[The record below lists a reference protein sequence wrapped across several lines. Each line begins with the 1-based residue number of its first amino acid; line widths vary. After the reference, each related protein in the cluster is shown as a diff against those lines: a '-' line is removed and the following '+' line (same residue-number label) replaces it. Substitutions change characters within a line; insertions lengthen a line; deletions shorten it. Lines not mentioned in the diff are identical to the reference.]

1 MRRLL
6 MLAIFPLSL
15 MGFNA
20 QVASAADSEME
31 GFFERMSPIREVITD
46 RADSPPAQIFAYNS
60 LEKSLNKEM
69 ERAFNLVMTKMKPS
83 ERAKMTESQHL
94 WEKQREN
101 EYQWM
106 DRAYGPVVPQSKEHL
121 RIVELRSLMMNAR
134 VMQLYSYLDTLP
146 DAATKLASSAQG
158 GSIAE
163 ADNGLKIATII
174 GFSLGESACF
184 LDLKDEKRKSFTEVS
199 SSAFCQR
206 ESQLLDKK
214 VALTYK
220 LGSVSGAT
228 CAVESVDCAENNMLV
243 LVSDAK
249 IIRPKRRP

>member
-6 MLAIFPLSL
+6 MLTILPLALLS
-15 MGFNA
+15 FNA

-46 RADSPPAQIFAYNS
+46 RADSAPAQIFAYNT
-60 LEKSLNKEM
+60 LERALNSEM
-69 ERAFNLVMTKMKPS
+69 ERAFNRVMTKMKPS
-83 ERAKMTESQHL
+83 QRAKMTESQHL
-94 WEKQREN
+94 WQQQREN
-101 EYQWM
+101 EYEWM
-106 DRAYGPVVPQSKEHL
+106 DRAYGPVEPQSKEHL

-146 DAATKLASSAQG
+146 DANAKAKAKLSG
-158 GSIAE
+158 GA
-163 ADNGLKIATII
+163 AVTDNGLKIATII
-174 GFSLGESACF
+174 GFSLGENACF

-199 SSAFCQR
+199 TSAFCQR

-228 CAVESVDCAENNMLV
+228 CAVENVDCAENNMLV

-249 IIRPKRRP
+249 IIRPARRP